1 MYCKRN
7 ILSYLLNNHKN
18 IALDGHI
25 HCVHKADYNETQ
37 YIMNN
42 ANTIYLATTFSLAT
56 AVQQLMQT

>member
-18 IALDGHI
+18 IALDDHI

-37 YIMNN
+37 YIRNSV
-42 ANTIYLATTFSLAT
+42 NTIHFKMTFSLVT
-56 AVQQLMQT
+56 EVQQFMQT